1 MRTLILAAAV
11 SALPLGMAAA
21 QTSTT
26 AAPSITLYELPGFLG
41 RSVTITGTTPDL
53 ATQSFAKRARSA
65 RVVGDW
71 EICAQVNYGGSCQSF
86 TTGNQPL
93 LSKSGIVS
101 LRPTG
106 VYADTNN
113 GNNGNQYGQAVDLD
127 ELDPNDG
134 VAGQDVTFFA
144 QPMLSGMQVSAGTND
159 LNAAR
164 AFCERAGFS
173 GAAYA
178 GRARVR
184 VANIV
189 DTTGRSRVRGFPLRD
204 VLCRR

>member
-1 MRTLILAAAV
+1 M

-21 QTSTT
+21 QMSTT

-53 ATQSFAKRARSA
+53 ATQAFAKRARSA

-71 EICAQVNYGGSCQSF
+71 EICAQVNYGASCQSF

-93 LSKSGIVS
+93 LSKAGIVS

-106 VYADTNN
+106 ASADDDN
-113 GNNGNQYGQAVDLD
+113 GNNANNGSQYGQGVDLD
-127 ELDPNDG
+127 EFDANDG
-134 VAGQDVTFFA
+134 IASQDVSFFA
-144 QPMLSGMQVSAGTND
+144 QPMLGGVQVSAGTND
-159 LNAAR
+159 LTAAR

-173 GAAYA
+173 GAAHA

-189 DTTGRSRVRGFPLRD
+189 DTSGRARVRAFPLRD